1 MTFRYAPLTAQDQ
14 PAVVQHLLSLD
25 ADDRVLRFNTTAP
38 DEKVVEYCGRWNH
51 ADDIV
56 EGAWEGER
64 LIGLI
69 HLPVFRVGADLVGE
83 LGVSVA
89 ADRRKRGVAT
99 RLALRTLDSSRR
111 RGLDRIYINFLTRNR
126 PMMCLARRFTDDIA
140 LDGDETVATIH
151 LDAAP
156 RNDADAAD
164 QSRPSGDGCGHRPCA
179 AGRGPCAAGCS
190 G

>member
-1 MTFRYAPLTAQDQ
+1 MTFRYAPLTAQDR

-38 DEKVVEYCGRWNH
+38 DEKVVEYCGAGITPTTSSR
-51 ADDIV
+51 AP
-56 EGAWEGER
+56 GGER

-69 HLPVFRVGADLVGE
+69 HLRCFASEPTSSE

-99 RLALRTLDSSRR
+99 RLALRTLASSRR

-164 QSRPSGDGCGHRPCA
+164 QKS
-179 AGRGPCAAGCS
+179 
-190 G
+190 

>member
-1 MTFRYAPLTAQDQ
+1 MTFRYAPLTPQDR

-99 RLALRTLDSSRR
+99 RLALRTLASSRR

-164 QSRPSGDGCGHRPCA
+164 QSIR
-179 AGRGPCAAGCS
+179 
-190 G
+190 